1 VNIKML
7 IGVYAEVDVDGNPQF
22 LGLDSYSGGYPYK
35 TTSFMQAKVW
45 SDVSKF
51 VEYMKHFH
59 DENVFLKEVDITIPQ
74 YNESLSYIDPKVAVD
89 FIRHAEEH
97 KKGKSW
103 SEGFSACFRGAK
115 NSIEVFMSQII
126 SANKPK

>member
-1 VNIKML
+1 MNIKML

-35 TTSFMQAKVW
+35 TTRFFGAKVW
-45 SDVSKF
+45 DDASKF

-59 DENVFLKEVDITIPQ
+59 DEDVFLKEVEITVPHH
-74 YNESLSYIDPKVAVD
+74 NVNLSHIDPEVAVD

-97 KKGKSW
+97 KKGKPW
-103 SEGFSACFRGAK
+103 SDGFSACFRGAQ
-115 NSIEVFMSQII
+115 NSLEVFMSRII
-126 SANKPK
+126 GDKPK